1 MKNKSYF
8 ILLLALAAAPAVAQG
23 TLDSEEVDVI
33 RDYNPILAD
42 AVKVGI
48 TGLIPDNDTETA
60 PLTYN
65 VPLTFYTMPYQPIRI
80 KPVALTKSPK
90 EELTKNYL
98 RAGFGTQFTPLG
110 ELYLNSAQSDKFQYG
125 LAARYTSAKSNREN
139 QQYSDLDID
148 GRGKFFFDKAFVM
161 PINAW
166 FRNDVVHYYGY
177 DEPLTF
183 ENDSVRQRF
192 SNYGLSFAFANLK
205 KNDAEID
212 YSLGAGFRG
221 ISSLDGYRQMNPYID
236 LIADKRLKNDHKV
249 GAGLNIDYYNFNG
262 PLPFE
267 TVFTTLSLR
276 YGIVQPGW
284 SLQASIDNTIGFDSK
299 YFPIPRVDFSKDLI
313 GDKLVFIAG
322 VDGQLL
328 RNNFASLTGLNPFL
342 ADSFV
347 IKPTSD
353 YQFYGGIRASTADNL
368 SFSAKGYYSNFI
380 DQVFFINNP
389 TDTLRFKTVY
399 GSGSRAGVNVE
410 LGYFIADVVEVAAV
424 LNAFTFNELSG
435 VEEAWHT
442 PTLEWQLSTAYQL
455 NSKLKLGAQVF
466 GLGKSLALMPDS
478 DIREIKGTV
487 DINLNATYAFRER
500 FDIFLDI
507 NNIAGI
513 QYERYYNY
521 PSYGFNLLGGISFSF

>member
-23 TLDSEEVDVI
+23 TLGSEEVDVI

-148 GRGKFFFDKAFVM
+148 GRGKFFFDNAFVM

-192 SNYGLSFAFANLK
+192 SNY
-205 KNDAEID
+205 
-212 YSLGAGFRG
+212 
-221 ISSLDGYRQMNPYID
+221 
-236 LIADKRLKNDHKV
+236 
-249 GAGLNIDYYNFNG
+249 
-262 PLPFE
+262 
-267 TVFTTLSLR
+267 
-276 YGIVQPGW
+276 
-284 SLQASIDNTIGFDSK
+284 
-299 YFPIPRVDFSKDLI
+299 
-313 GDKLVFIAG
+313 
-322 VDGQLL
+322 
-328 RNNFASLTGLNPFL
+328 
-342 ADSFV
+342 
-347 IKPTSD
+347 
-353 YQFYGGIRASTADNL
+353 
-368 SFSAKGYYSNFI
+368 
-380 DQVFFINNP
+380 
-389 TDTLRFKTVY
+389 
-399 GSGSRAGVNVE
+399 
-410 LGYFIADVVEVAAV
+410 
-424 LNAFTFNELSG
+424 
-435 VEEAWHT
+435 
-442 PTLEWQLSTAYQL
+442 
-455 NSKLKLGAQVF
+455 
-466 GLGKSLALMPDS
+466 
-478 DIREIKGTV
+478 
-487 DINLNATYAFRER
+487 
-500 FDIFLDI
+500 
-507 NNIAGI
+507 
-513 QYERYYNY
+513 
-521 PSYGFNLLGGISFSF
+521 